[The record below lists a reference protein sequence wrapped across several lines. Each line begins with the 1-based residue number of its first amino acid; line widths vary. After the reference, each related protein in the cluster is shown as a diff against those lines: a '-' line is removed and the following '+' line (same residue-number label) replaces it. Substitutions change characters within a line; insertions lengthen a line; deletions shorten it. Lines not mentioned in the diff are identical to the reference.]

1 MTMTD
6 TTTTTGFHHETPEQL
21 QRLAYQLHYNDGL
34 PWDAVADQ
42 FDEPKA
48 IVQDLAQAYID
59 RTDTAAREA
68 QIELF

>member
-21 QRLAYQLHYNDGL
+21 QRLAYQLHYVDRL
-34 PWDAVADQ
+34 PWQAVADQ

-59 RTDTAAREA
+59 RTDAAARDA
-68 QIELF
+68 QGELF